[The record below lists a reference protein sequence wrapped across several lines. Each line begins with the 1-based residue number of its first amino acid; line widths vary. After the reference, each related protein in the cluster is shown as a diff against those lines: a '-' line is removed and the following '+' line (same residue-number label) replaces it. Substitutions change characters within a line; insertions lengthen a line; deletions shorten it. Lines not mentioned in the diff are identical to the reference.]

1 MPSVDIFVCVANWP
15 LKLTTILLMKL
26 KYFYSVLVFL
36 FFITLFNSFSPAN
49 NTNAVTGEALAK
61 QYCSSCHL
69 YTAPDLLDK
78 KTWKENVL
86 PNMGWRLGIRGVNDS
101 PYASMEP
108 DEAAIVEK
116 LHVYPTT
123 PIISASDWKK
133 IVDYYITKA
142 PATVIAPTSIPFI
155 KNSTRQ
161 FFSRPVFIDNK
172 QAPKTSMV
180 KFNEKTG
187 TLYVSDATNEL
198 YALDANLHLQETWN
212 TPSAVVDV
220 LFEKNKAPKA
230 LCIGSIAPSEKKE
243 GLLIS
248 LDSSEQNT
256 SFGGLARPVNIE
268 KADINQDGKE
278 DLIICQFGN
287 HTGKISWLDAG
298 DPRKENILVYRP
310 GARKAEIV
318 DVNKDGK
325 LDIVVMMAQANEGI
339 YYLENL
345 GAGKFKETPLV
356 KFPPV
361 YGVSYFEM
369 IDFNKDGFLDI
380 VMSNGDNWDIS
391 RIKKRFHG
399 VRILLNDKNNHFKE
413 SYFFPMYGASK
424 AVARDFDGDGDLDIA
439 AISFYDELSKPE
451 QGFIYLENTGNM
463 QFTASS
469 TPDAANGKW
478 LTMEVADIDKDGDSD
493 IVLGSFIYT
502 FTEMTQLLLKGIEHF
517 PQLLVL
523 TNNKNSINNK

>member
-1 MPSVDIFVCVANWP
+1 MCIANWP
-15 LKLTTILLMKL
+15 LKLPTILRMKL
-26 KYFYSVLVFL
+26 KYFYSALAFTFL
-36 FFITLFNSFSPAN
+36 IILLNSFSPA
-49 NTNAVTGEALAK
+49 TKTSPVTGEALAK

-69 YTAPDLLDK
+69 FTAPDLLDK

-86 PNMGWRLGIRGVNDS
+86 PNMGWRMGIRGVNDS

-108 DEAAIVEK
+108 DEAAIVQN

-123 PIISASDWKK
+123 PIISVSDWKK

-142 PATVIAPTSIPFI
+142 PATIIAQASLPFI

-161 FFSRPVFIDNK
+161 FFSQPIFIDNK

-180 KFNEKTG
+180 KFNDQTG

-198 YALDANLHLQETWN
+198 YALDATMHLQETWT

-220 LFEKNKAPKA
+220 LFEKNKEPKA

-248 LDSSEQNT
+248 LDSTEQKA

-287 HTGKISWLDAG
+287 HTGKISWLDGG
-298 DPRKENILVYRP
+298 DPRKENVLVYRP
-310 GARKAEIV
+310 GARKAAIV
-318 DVNKDGK
+318 DLNKDGK
-325 LDIVVMMAQANEGI
+325 LDIVVMMAQAYEGI
-339 YYLENL
+339 YYLENV

-391 RIKKRFHG
+391 RVKKRFHG

-413 SYFFPMYGASK
+413 SFFFPMYGASK

-439 AISFYDELSKPE
+439 AISFYDELAKPE

-478 LTMEVADIDKDGDSD
+478 LTMEVADIDKDGDTD

-502 FTEMTQLLLKGIEHF
+502 FNEMTQLLLKGIEHF

-523 TNNKNSINNK
+523 RNNQKN

>member
-1 MPSVDIFVCVANWP
+1 MPSVDIFVCIANWP
-15 LKLTTILLMKL
+15 LKLTTILFMKL

-36 FFITLFNSFSPAN
+36 FLITTIFSFSPTN
-49 NTNAVTGEALAK
+49 KTNAVTGEALAK
-61 QYCSSCHL
+61 QYCGSCHI

-78 KTWKENVL
+78 KTWKESVL

-108 DEAAIVEK
+108 DEAAIVQN
-116 LHVYPTT
+116 LNVYPVT
-123 PIISASDWKK
+123 PIISASNWKK
-133 IVDYYITKA
+133 IVDFYIAKA
-142 PATVIAPTSIPFI
+142 PVTVIAPTPIPFI
-155 KNSTRQ
+155 KNGTRQ
-161 FFSRPVFIDNK
+161 FFSQPIFIDNK
-172 QAPKTSMV
+172 QAPKTSMI
-180 KFNEKTG
+180 KFNAASG

-198 YALDANLHLQETWN
+198 YALDANLKLQETWT
-212 TPSAVVDV
+212 TPSPVVDL
-220 LFEKNKAPKA
+220 LFEKNKEPKA

-243 GLLIS
+243 GLLLS
-248 LDSSEQNT
+248 LDSTQQNA

-278 DLIICQFGN
+278 DVIICQFGN
-287 HTGKISWLDAG
+287 HTGKISWLDGG
-298 DPRKENILVYRP
+298 DIRKENILVYRP

-318 DVNKDGK
+318 DLNKDGK
-325 LDIVVMMAQANEGI
+325 LDIVVMMAQAYEGI
-339 YYLENL
+339 YFLENK
-345 GAGKFKETPLV
+345 GGGIFKETPLV

-369 IDFNKDGFLDI
+369 IDINKDGHLDI
-380 VMSNGDNWDIS
+380 VMSNGDNWDLS
-391 RIKKRFHG
+391 RVKKRFHG
-399 VRILLNDKNNHFKE
+399 VRILLNDKLNHFTE
-413 SYFFPMYGASK
+413 SFFFPMYGASK

-439 AISFYDELSKPE
+439 AISFYDELAKPE

-463 QFTASS
+463 QFSASS

-502 FTEMTQLLLKGIEHF
+502 FSEMTALLLKGIEHF

-523 TNNKNSINNK
+523 RNSQKN